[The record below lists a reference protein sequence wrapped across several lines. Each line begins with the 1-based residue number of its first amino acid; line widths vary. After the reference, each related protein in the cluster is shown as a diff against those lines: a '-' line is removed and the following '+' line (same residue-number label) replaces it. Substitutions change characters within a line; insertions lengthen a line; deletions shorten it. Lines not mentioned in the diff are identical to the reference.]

1 MVGFS
6 DHSILCFFF
15 NFLNSYFID
24 SCIDLFDDCQN
35 WKCCIPKLVRLVIVS
50 CFELVSFVSSG
61 YAYFIGMTVLLA
73 RMYMKHT

>member
-24 SCIDLFDDCQN
+24 PCIDLFDDCQN
-35 WKCCIPKLVRLVIVS
+35 CKCCIPKLVRLVIVS

-73 RMYMKHT
+73 RMYVKHT